1 MNPLT
6 GVLAEAWGL
15 YRRFA
20 AHFLTI
26 AFVLYFLTAV
36 IVAMLTMTA
45 GATGYLV
52 AAVVEFIAAFL
63 VQAAMVK
70 AVQDVR
76 DGQADLS
83 MDATISAGARFLLPV
98 AGASILAAI
107 GIGIGLVLLIVPGL
121 VLMTYWSL
129 IVPSIVVGETGAM
142 ASFGKS
148 WRAVSGHFWQAFGTY
163 VLVFLIWVA
172 LNIALGLVLV
182 TMPAALRSFL
192 SSIIAG
198 TLMAPFYALVVTLV
212 YYRLSEARSGV
223 LPAASAP
230 RSGFTGPPPARA

>member
-20 AHFLTI
+20 AHFLAI

-36 IVAMLTMTA
+36 IVVLLTMTA
-45 GATGYLV
+45 GATGYFL
-52 AAVVEFIAAFL
+52 AAIVEFVAAFL

-83 MDATISAGARFLLPV
+83 IDATISAAARLLLPV
-98 AGASILAAI
+98 VGASILAGI
-107 GIGIGLVLLIVPGL
+107 GIGIGLVLLVIPGL
-121 VLMTYWSL
+121 ILMTYWSL
-129 IVPSIVVGETGAM
+129 IVPSIVAGESGAM
-142 ASFGKS
+142 AAFGKS

-172 LNIALGLVLV
+172 FDIALGLALLV
-182 TMPAALRSFL
+182 VPAALRSFL
-192 SSIIAG
+192 SSVIGG
-198 TLMAPFYALVVTLV
+198 TLLAPFYALVVTLV
-212 YYRLSEARSGV
+212 YYRLSEAQAGAAHAAPPRGGV
-223 LPAASAP
+223 TA
-230 RSGFTGPPPARA
+230 PPPAQA

>member
-20 AHFLTI
+20 AHFLAI

-36 IVAMLTMTA
+36 IVVLLTMTA
-45 GATGYLV
+45 GTTGYIV
-52 AAVVEFIAAFL
+52 AAIIEFTAAFL

-76 DGQADLS
+76 DGRTDLS
-83 MDATISAGARFLLPV
+83 LDATISAGARFLLPV

-107 GIGIGLVLLIVPGL
+107 GIGIGLVVLVVPGL
-121 VLMTYWSL
+121 ILMTYWSL
-129 IVPSIVVGETGAM
+129 IVPSIVVGESGAM
-142 ASFGKS
+142 ASFGQS

-172 LNIALGLVLV
+172 FDIALGLVLV
-182 TMPAALRSFL
+182 TLPAALRAFL
-192 SSIIAG
+192 SSVIGG
-198 TLMAPFYALVVTLV
+198 TLLAPFFALVVTLV
-212 YYRLSEARSGV
+212 YYRLSEAHAGAVR
-223 LPAASAP
+223 AAPPHGGFSA
-230 RSGFTGPPPARA
+230 PPPAQA

>member
-20 AHFLTI
+20 AHFLAI

-36 IVAMLTMTA
+36 IVVLLTMTA
-45 GATGYLV
+45 GTTGYFV
-52 AAVVEFIAAFL
+52 AAIVEFIAAFL

-76 DGQADLS
+76 DGRADLS
-83 MDATISAGARFLLPV
+83 LDGTISAGARFLLPV

-107 GIGIGLVLLIVPGL
+107 GIGIGLVVLVVPGL
-121 VLMTYWSL
+121 ILMTYWSL
-129 IVPSIVVGETGAM
+129 IVPSIVVGESGAM
-142 ASFGKS
+142 ASFGRS
-148 WRAVSGHFWQAFGTY
+148 WREVSGHFWQAFGTY

-172 LNIALGLVLV
+172 FDIALGLVLV
-182 TMPAALRSFL
+182 TLPAALRAFL
-192 SSIIAG
+192 SSVIGG
-198 TLMAPFYALVVTLV
+198 TLLAPFFALVVTLV
-212 YYRLSEARSGV
+212 YYRLSEAHAGAV
-223 LPAASAP
+223 PAAPPRGGFSA
-230 RSGFTGPPPARA
+230 PPPAQA

>member
-20 AHFLTI
+20 AHFLAI

-36 IVAMLTMTA
+36 IVVLLTMTA
-45 GATGYLV
+45 GATGYFL
-52 AAVVEFIAAFL
+52 AAIVEFAAAFL

-83 MDATISAGARFLLPV
+83 LDATISAAARFLLPV
-98 AGASILAAI
+98 VGASILAGI
-107 GIGIGLVLLIVPGL
+107 GIGIGLVLLVIPGL
-121 VLMTYWSL
+121 ILMTYWSL
-129 IVPSIVVGETGAM
+129 IVPSIVAGESGAM

-148 WRAVSGHFWQAFGTY
+148 WRAISGHFWQAFGTY
-163 VLVFLIWVA
+163 VLVFLIWIA
-172 LNIALGLVLV
+172 FNIGLGLALLV
-182 TMPAALRSFL
+182 VPAALRNFL
-192 SSIIAG
+192 STVIAG
-198 TLMAPFYALVVTLV
+198 TLLAPFYALVVTLV
-212 YYRLSEARSGV
+212 YYRLSEAHAGAV
-223 LPAASAP
+223 PAAPP
-230 RSGFTGPPPARA
+230 RSGFTAPPPAQA

>member
-26 AFVLYFLTAV
+26 AFVLYLVTAI
-36 IVAMLTMTA
+36 IVAVLTVFA
-45 GATGYLV
+45 GATGYFL
-52 AAVVEFIAAFL
+52 AAVIEFIAAFL

-83 MDATISAGARFLLPV
+83 FGETISAAARFILPV
-98 AGASILAAI
+98 AGASVLAAI
-107 GIGIGLVLLIVPGL
+107 GIGIGLVLIIVPGL
-121 VLMTYWSL
+121 ILLTYWSL
-129 IVPSIVVGETGAM
+129 IVPTIVVGESGAM

-148 WRAVSGHFWQAFGTY
+148 WRAISGHFWQAFGTY
-163 VLVFLIWVA
+163 VLVFLIW
-172 LNIALGLVLV
+172 IAFSIVLGL
-182 TMPAALRSFL
+182 ALLAVPTAIRSFV
-192 SSIIAG
+192 SSVVVG
-198 TLMAPFYALVVTLV
+198 TLLAPFYALVVTLV
-212 YYRLSEARSGV
+212 YYRLSEARAGAM
-223 LPAASAP
+223 PAAP
-230 RSGFTGPPPARA
+230 QRGGFTEPPPAQA